1 MNKNMNHRR
10 IGHLALLFALTT
22 SSTALAFQTST
33 SMPPNTKQNAQQV
46 FNSRQLQKT
55 STSSL
60 YLFGMNTKDDKEPI
74 EVVVVEE
81 EETLLK
87 KVVSFSKVALPSF
100 LAGGV
105 VTLGFLFLP
114 LVVDYYDAFN
124 GASLD
129 DISGKMASTSGK
141 NNNANNPNKVNQ
153 PVLLFETI
161 LNDLNEAYVD
171 DVDVQK
177 LFETGVKA
185 MTASLD
191 PYTEFES
198 RLEAQEMQETVTGK
212 YGGVGLVIRGGNNL
226 KDLEDEIML
235 EDKGDNNNV
244 EKIEA
249 PTSPSNN
256 EKPTTTIDTSSPP
269 VAVKDAGVEKLEQKS
284 PSIKKGIITD
294 DEEDIDAKERKR
306 ALKKSMEEGIRV
318 VSAFEGESSHDICFI
333 VLECRYLHFLRFNI
347 SNHSFLVLQDMH
359 TMLECVWET
368 NFSRLMTLKSPQRR
382 LWMRYGIICVEIL
395 ARLYRLLF

>member
-60 YLFGMNTKDDKEPI
+60 YLFGMNNKDDKEPI

-235 EDKGDNNNV
+235 EDKGGNNNV
-244 EKIEA
+244 EKIIEA

-294 DEEDIDAKERKR
+294 DEEDMDAKERKR

-347 SNHSFLVLQDMH
+347 SNHSFLICRICIRCWNACGRQTSQD
-359 TMLECVWET
+359 
-368 NFSRLMTLKSPQRR
+368 
-382 LWMRYGIICVEIL
+382 
-395 ARLYRLLF
+395 